1 MLQCTSFRLD
11 IINYWPPYPIKIK
24 TNHFRCLYKNQ
35 WITQAAYWLYYET
48 ATLFLLK
55 SLSLVFHCVRS
66 FFVYYAIP
74 FSKIT
79 LDLPYRCGIEIRGEV
94 QPLRQRLLLVVQVG
108 SHCTFN
114 CGRSVVSPG
123 IPVSSTNNTDRH
135 DITEILLKVVL
146 ITINPNSIVVIIE
159 IFIICYSKQTFVGG
173 LSQT

>member
-48 ATLFLLK
+48 TTLFLLK

-79 LDLPYRCGIEIRGEV
+79 LDLPLAYRCGIEIRGEV
-94 QPLRQRLLLVVQVG
+94 QPRRQRLLLVVQIG

-123 IPVSSTNNTDRH
+123 IPVSPTNKTDRH
-135 DITEILLKVVL
+135 DIAEILLKVALNIIIIL
-146 ITINPNSIVVIIE
+146 IRRDL
-159 IFIICYSKQTFVGG
+159 G
-173 LSQT
+173 